1 VKFSS
6 LLAFRIHWM
15 QRVFETF
22 VTRISGCADAQDFRE
37 TMNVAALE
45 FQIRSFAYFSHSAD
59 QATEP
64 RVISNYPQDW
74 ATRYRE
80 KAYHKIDPVIRSVGT
95 QPEPFFWP
103 SENCSKT
110 YCDLETNI
118 FEEAAE
124 FGIGRGL
131 TVPIHDRH
139 KQKAAMTFAAAVDDR
154 NFVETARVYQHALQL
169 MATCFHIHARRVFS
183 KATII
188 DGVTLT
194 KRELE
199 CLQWAARGKSA
210 GDTAEILGIKRRTVS
225 FHLENVRRKF
235 EVRTVAQAIAILAVS
250 RPDLI

>member
-1 VKFSS
+1 
-6 LLAFRIHWM
+6 M

-22 VTRISGCADAQDFRE
+22 LTRISGCADTQDFRE
-37 TMNVAALE
+37 TMNAAALN

-59 QATEP
+59 HATEP
-64 RVISNYPQDW
+64 RIISNYPQDW
-74 ATRYRE
+74 VTRYR
-80 KAYHKIDPVIRSVGT
+80 KNAYHTIDPVIQNVGQ

-103 SENCSKT
+103 LENDSKT
-110 YCDLETNI
+110 YRHRETNL
-118 FEEAAE
+118 FKEAAE

-139 KQKAAMTFAAAVDDR
+139 QQKAAMTFAASFDDR
-154 NFVETARVYQHALQL
+154 RFVETASVYQHALQL
-169 MATCFHIHARRVFS
+169 MATCFHIHARRIFS
-183 KATII
+183 KARTI

-199 CLQWAARGKSA
+199 CLQWAGRGKSA
-210 GDTAEILGIKRRTVS
+210 GDTAEILGIKRRTVT

-250 RPDLI
+250 RPDMI